1 MRVPLAYMRRICI
14 AILVLQFAACSS
26 SSEPVVRTEYYPT
39 AFRQNAPEPVYSRLT
54 WSHLPQ
60 PVQKKAA
67 NDAPYLM
74 PKLAFELPNSNLEET
89 LQALAQTIGYR
100 WSYPSE
106 LGDRRVSVKRVGTVE
121 EILSE
126 IGRQAGVETELDHE
140 QRLVRAFDRSM
151 APRLP
156 GE

>member
-1 MRVPLAYMRRICI
+1 MNRMRPIAGICFVSS
-14 AILVLQFAACSS
+14 LVAVSACSS
-26 SSEPVVRTEYYPT
+26 SGPDVIVRTEYYPT
-39 AFRQNAPEPVYSRLT
+39 AFRQNAPDPVYSRLT
-54 WSHLPQ
+54 WSHLPE
-60 PVQKKAA
+60 PIQKKA
-67 NDAPYLM
+67 DTESPYIM
-74 PKLAFELPNSNLEET
+74 PTVSFELPNSSLEET

-100 WSYPSE
+100 WSYPAE
-106 LGDRRVSVKRVGTVE
+106 LGTRRVSVKRVGTID

-140 QRLVRAFDRSM
+140 QRLVRAFDRNM

>member
-1 MRVPLAYMRRICI
+1 MREPKAHMRRFCL
-14 AILVLQFAACSS
+14 AMLLVQLAACFSKPD
-26 SSEPVVRTEYYPT
+26 PVVRMEYYPT
-39 AFRQNAPEPVYSRLT
+39 AFRQNGPEPVYSRLT

-60 PVQKKAA
+60 PVQKKAD

-74 PKLAFELPNSNLEET
+74 PKLSFELPNSNLEET

-100 WSYPSE
+100 WSYPAE
-106 LGDRRVSVKRVGTVE
+106 LGERRVSVKRVGTVE

-140 QRLVRAFDRSM
+140 QRLVRAFDRSLS
-151 APRLP
+151 PRLP

>member
-1 MRVPLAYMRRICI
+1 MQRFG
-14 AILVLQFAACSS
+14 ILSALVVLAACSS
-26 SSEPVVRTEYYPT
+26 RPDVVVRTEYYPS
-39 AFRQNAPEPVYSRLT
+39 AFRQNAPEPVYSRLM

-60 PVQKKAA
+60 PIQAKAD

-74 PKLAFELPNSNLEET
+74 PKISFELPNSNLEET

-100 WSYPSE
+100 WSYPAE
-106 LGDRRVSVKRVGTVE
+106 LGTRRVSVKRVGTVD

-140 QRLVRAFDRSM
+140 QRLVRAYDRSM